1 MSESPNQEVFLVTFT
16 VTKCHEMCLS
26 ALKIIL
32 HTELTDFHTPL
43 YTSTGEISTLS
54 YARGLQQWFD
64 DGITFFSD

>member
-1 MSESPNQEVFLVTFT
+1 M
-16 VTKCHEMCLS
+16 KCVC